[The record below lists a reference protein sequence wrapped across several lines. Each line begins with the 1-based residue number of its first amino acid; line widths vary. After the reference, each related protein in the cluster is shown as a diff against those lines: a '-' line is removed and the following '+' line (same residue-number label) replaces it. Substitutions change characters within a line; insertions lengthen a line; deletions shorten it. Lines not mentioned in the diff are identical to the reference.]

1 MKKSFKLTVFLIPI
15 GIAVNFIGGQI
26 VLLLKLPLY
35 LDSIG
40 TIVVGALCGG
50 IPGAV
55 VGAIT
60 NLLISI
66 TNPTTLAYIWLNILF
81 GLLAGYLGKKGIF
94 TSLWKT
100 IITSIGFAIIGGGL
114 GSTITILIFGGLGAG
129 ATGAITGMLMTMGF
143 SVQAGA
149 FIAELFADL
158 LDKIPTMIIVFFIL
172 KSIPVRTLVKLPQGK
187 LYIPNNGKDQRIHN
201 I

>member
-1 MKKSFKLTVFLIPI
+1 MKNSFKLTVFLIPI

-60 NLLISI
+60 NLTISI

-81 GLLAGYLGKKGIF
+81 GLLAGFLAKRGIF
-94 TSLWKT
+94 KSLWKT
-100 IITSIGFAIIGGGL
+100 IVASLGFAVIGGGL
-114 GSTITILIFGGLGAG
+114 GSTITILMFGGLGAG
-129 ATGAITGMLMTMGF
+129 TTGMITGMLMTMGF
-143 SVQAGA
+143 SVEVGA
-149 FIAELFADL
+149 FMSELFADL
-158 LDKIPTMIIVFFIL
+158 LDKIPTLLIVYFIL
-172 KSIPVRTLVKLPQGK
+172 KSIPMRTLVKLPQGELFINK
-187 LYIPNNGKDQRIHN
+187 
-201 I
+201 

>member
-1 MKKSFKLTVFLIPI
+1 MKNSFKLTVFLIPI

-60 NLLISI
+60 NLTISI
-66 TNPTTLAYIWLNILF
+66 TNPTTLAYIWLNILY
-81 GLLAGYLGKKGIF
+81 GLLAGFLAKRGIF
-94 TSLWKT
+94 KSLWKT
-100 IITSIGFAIIGGGL
+100 IVASLGFAVIGGGL
-114 GSTITILIFGGLGAG
+114 GATITILMFGGLGAG
-129 ATGAITGMLMTMGF
+129 TTGMITGMLMTMGF
-143 SVQAGA
+143 SVEVGA
-149 FIAELFADL
+149 FMSELFADL
-158 LDKIPTMIIVFFIL
+158 LDKIPTLLIVYFIL
-172 KSIPVRTLVKLPQGK
+172 KSVPMRTLVKLPQGELFINK
-187 LYIPNNGKDQRIHN
+187 
-201 I
+201 

>member
-1 MKKSFKLTVFLIPI
+1 MKNSFKLTVFLIPI

-26 VLLLKLPLY
+26 VLLLKLPIY

-50 IPGAV
+50 IPGAL

-60 NLLISI
+60 NVTISI

-81 GLLAGYLGKKGIF
+81 GLLAGFLARRGVFK
-94 TSLWKT
+94 SLWKT
-100 IITSIGFAIIGGGL
+100 IIASIGFAAIGGGL
-114 GSTITILIFGGLGAG
+114 GATITVLMFGGLGAG
-129 ATGAITGMLMTMGF
+129 TTGMITGMLMKVGF

-149 FIAELFADL
+149 YISETCADL
-158 LDKIPTMIIVFFIL
+158 LDKIPTLIIVYLIL
-172 KSIPVRTLVKLPQGK
+172 KSIPKRNLVKLPQGELFINK
-187 LYIPNNGKDQRIHN
+187 
-201 I
+201 

>member
-1 MKKSFKLTVFLIPI
+1 MKNSFKLTVFLIPI

-55 VGAIT
+55 VGSIT
-60 NLLISI
+60 NILISI

-81 GLLAGYLGKKGIF
+81 GLLAGFLAKKGVF
-94 TSLWKT
+94 GSLWKT
-100 IITSIGFAIIGGGL
+100 VVASIGFAIIGGGL
-114 GSTITILIFGGLGAG
+114 GSTITILMFDGLGAG

-149 FIAELFADL
+149 FMAELFADL

-172 KSIPVRTLVKLPQGK
+172 KSIPVRTLVKLPQGNLFINHDLNEQK
-187 LYIPNNGKDQRIHN
+187 NHN